1 MTANPHSI
9 DLSAIV
15 AQHLEQAEPDVLRS
29 MLASFMQALM
39 GAEADA
45 RVRRR
50 LRHPQSGADQLP
62 QRLPGP

>member
-29 MLASFMQALM
+29 MLSQLHA
-39 GAEADA
+39 GVDGC
-45 RVRRR
+45 RGRRGVRRR